1 MNIYGQKSVWRIYLA
16 VFGLIIIAASL
27 YFSSHLARELRI
39 SERQQAENVVGA
51 YLQIQD
57 LDDEESL
64 FVDVTYY
71 GTVINSNTTIPII
84 VTDERYNIL
93 WTKNYGQ
100 QIDDE
105 TQLHS
110 MNQGELSES
119 TSGYLGKEVA
129 KMLQSGFT
137 PIQTY
142 EGNLIFLKESRVLRQ
157 LGYFPIVQFLLI
169 AAFVFFG
176 YLGINAARRSEQNR
190 VWVGMAKETAHQ
202 LGTPISAIIAWMEHL
217 KLIREKD
224 REVIGVV
231 DELGKDI
238 RRLELVAERF
248 SKIGS
253 EPKLEPI
260 NVFHELDA
268 CRSYMEVRAPR
279 KVSFHFPSIDTDV
292 LFVDINPPLFDWV
305 IENLLRNA
313 LDAMEGKGEIKA
325 EVYMEADQVCI
336 DLSDTGKGIPS
347 GKFKTVFQPGFT
359 TKKRGWGLGLSLA
372 KRIIEEY
379 HRGKIFVKKSAP
391 GEGTTFTIR
400 LPQSKRIPIS
410 HQSVQGPQAVT
421 AE

>member
-16 VFGLIIIAASL
+16 VFGLVIIAVSL
-27 YFSSHLARELRI
+27 YFSNHLAKELRV
-39 SERQQAENVVGA
+39 SERQQADNLFRAFLTVS
-51 YLQIQD
+51 D
-57 LDDEESL
+57 MDDEDSQ
-64 FVDVTYY
+64 FVDLTFLLQ
-71 GTVINSNTTIPII
+71 VIEANKTIPVII
-84 VTDERYNIL
+84 TNEQDDPI
-93 WTKNYGQ
+93 WTKNFGEA
-100 QIDDE
+100 IDLE
-105 TQLHS
+105 MEAHS
-110 MNQGELSES
+110 NGGEEAS
-119 TSGYLGKEVA
+119 TATLEYLQKEIQ
-129 KMLQSGFT
+129 KSKESGFT
-137 PIQTY
+137 PIQAP
-142 EGNLIFLKESRVLRQ
+142 GNRIYYKESKVLTQ
-157 LGYFPIVQFLLI
+157 LRYFPFVQFLLI

-224 REVIGVV
+224 TEVLEVV

-260 NVFHELDA
+260 NVFQELDG

-279 KVSFHFPSIDTDV
+279 RVSFHFPAADTEA
-292 LFVDINPPLFDWV
+292 LYVDINPPLFDWV

-313 LDAMEGKGEIKA
+313 LDAMEGKGQIGAEIYQ
-325 EVYMEADQVCI
+325 EGEQICI

-347 GKFKTVFQPGFT
+347 NKFKTVFQPGFT

-379 HRGKIFVKKSAP
+379 HRGKIYVKKSAP

-400 LPQSKRIPIS
+400 LPKSKNAPLLREN
-410 HQSVQGPQAVT
+410 VQDQRT
-421 AE
+421 AIVS

>member
-1 MNIYGQKSVWRIYLA
+1 MNIYGQKSGWRIYLA
-16 VFGLIIIAASL
+16 IFGLIIVAVSL
-27 YFSSHLARELRI
+27 YFSNHLAKELRV
-39 SERQQAENVVGA
+39 SERQQAENVASA
-51 YLQIQD
+51 YLAISD
-57 LDDEESL
+57 VDDEEAQY
-64 FVDVTYY
+64 VDFTFF
-71 GTVINSNTTIPII
+71 SNVLNTNKTIPLII
-84 VTDERYNIL
+84 TDERDNIF
-93 WTKNYGQ
+93 WTKNFGEA
-100 QIDDE
+100 IDME
-105 TQLHS
+105 TYMHS
-110 MNQGELSES
+110 TEGTELRES
-119 TSGYLGKEVA
+119 TEKYLREEMQKLRE
-129 KMLQSGFT
+129 SGFT
-137 PIQTY
+137 PINAS
-142 EGNLIFLKESRVLRQ
+142 GNYIWYKESKVLTQ
-157 LGYFPIVQFLLI
+157 LEYFPLVQFLLI

-217 KLIREKD
+217 KIIREND
-224 REVIGVV
+224 REVLGVV

-260 NVFHELDA
+260 NVFKELDG

-279 KVSFHFPSIDTDV
+279 KVSFHFPDANAEA

-305 IENLLRNA
+305 VENLLRNA
-313 LDAMEGKGEIKA
+313 LDAMEGKGKIGAEIYQ
-325 EVYMEADQVCI
+325 EGDQVCI
-336 DLSDTGKGIPS
+336 DLWDTGKGIPS
-347 GKFKTVFQPGFT
+347 NKFKTVFQPGFT

-400 LPQSKRIPIS
+400 LPKSKNIPTS
-410 HQSVQGPQAVT
+410 KQNVQGPRAAIVS
-421 AE
+421 

>member
-1 MNIYGQKSVWRIYLA
+1 MNIYGQKSGWRIYLA
-16 VFGLIIIAASL
+16 VFGLIIVAASL
-27 YFSSHLARELRI
+27 YFSNHLAKELRV
-39 SERQQAENVVGA
+39 SERQQAENLASALLAISDV
-51 YLQIQD
+51 
-57 LDDEESL
+57 DDEEEQY
-64 FVDVTYY
+64 VDFTFFHN
-71 GTVINSNTTIPII
+71 VINSNKTIPVII
-84 VTDERYNIL
+84 TDERDNIY
-93 WTKNYGQ
+93 WTKNFGEE
-100 QIDDE
+100 IDTE
-105 TQLHS
+105 TYLHS
-110 MNQGELSES
+110 AEGGELSES
-119 TSGYLGKEVA
+119 TQNYLRGE
-129 KMLQSGFT
+129 LQKLRESGFS
-137 PIQTY
+137 PINAY
-142 EGNLIFLKESRVLRQ
+142 GNFIYYKESKVLTQ
-157 LGYFPIVQFLLI
+157 LRYFPVVQFFLI
-169 AAFVFFG
+169 AAFIFFG

-217 KLIREKD
+217 KIIREKD
-224 REVIGVV
+224 TEVLGVV

-260 NVFHELDA
+260 NVFRELDS

-279 KVSFHFPSIDTDV
+279 KVSFHFPDADSES
-292 LFVDINPPLFDWV
+292 LYVDINPPLFDWV

-313 LDAMEGKGEIKA
+313 LDAMEGKGQISAEIYQ
-325 EVYMEADQVCI
+325 EGDQVNI
-336 DLSDTGKGIPS
+336 DLTDTGKGIPS

-400 LPQSKRIPIS
+400 LPKSKYIPVS
-410 HQSVQGPQAVT
+410 KQNVQGPRAVI